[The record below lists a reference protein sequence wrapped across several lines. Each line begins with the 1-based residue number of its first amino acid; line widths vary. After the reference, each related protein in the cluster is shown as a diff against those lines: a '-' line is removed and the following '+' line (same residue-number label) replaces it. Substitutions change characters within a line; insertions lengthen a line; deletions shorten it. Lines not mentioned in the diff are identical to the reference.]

1 MRGIRHGI
9 AACAVATVLA
19 LVWSGAAPAQTVNT
33 DPTVTASRSPSG
45 NVRVGVPINF
55 SAVGEDA
62 DGDTLTYAWDFG
74 DGETSTAQNPSH
86 FYLTSGGKTVTVTV
100 SDGKGGTGSA
110 TMNITIQSNRNPSIQ
125 SATASPSAGLAPL
138 TVQFTGAARDFDGH
152 TVSYSWDLD
161 ADGEFEITEQNATRT
176 YSAPGTYSAVL
187 RVTDPFGGA
196 STRTVTVTVLSAAND
211 PTKKFNVLI
220 FSKTAGFRHSSI
232 DEGITAL
239 KLLGEQNNFGVDAI
253 EEASLFTD
261 EFLARYVAVIW
272 LSTTG
277 DVLNDEQQAAFERY
291 IRAGGGYVGIHS
303 AADGEYTWPWYGQ
316 LVGGYFRNHP
326 NGTPTAT
333 VEVEDRTHLSTAHLP
348 ERWTRVDEWYNYQSP
363 VNPSINGGGT
373 DYSTRNTTGI
383 HVLLKMDEST
393 YNESDGSDGVDD
405 DHPISWCHRFDG
417 GRAWYTG
424 LGHTEA
430 SYLEP
435 EFLQHVLGGIEV
447 ATGFVADDT
456 CGIVERQGDAG
467 GVVPA
472 TLALSLGS
480 AAAFGPFV
488 PAVERAYTASTSAN
502 VISTAGDALLSVA
515 DPSATATGRLV
526 NGPYALA
533 QPLEAMASSTGGVG
547 AAFAPLRDDS
557 SPLSL
562 LTYDGPIS
570 NDAVTVAFRQS
581 IGAAE
586 GLRTGTYS
594 KTLVFTLSTT
604 SP

>member
-1 MRGIRHGI
+1 MRGNRHGF
-9 AACAVATVLA
+9 AVCAVALMVA
-19 LVWSGAAPAQTVNT
+19 LVWSGTALAQTPNT

-45 NVRVGVPINF
+45 NVRVGVPISF

-62 DGDTLTYAWDFG
+62 DADTLTYAWDFG
-74 DGETSTAQNPSH
+74 DGETSTQQNPSH
-86 FYLTSGGKTVTVTV
+86 FYLTTGAKTVTVSV
-100 SDGKGGTGSA
+100 SDGKGGSASA
-110 TMNITIQSNRNPSIQ
+110 TMSVTIQSNRNPSIQ
-125 SATASPSAGLAPL
+125 SATVASPSAGLAPL
-138 TVQFTGAARDFDGH
+138 VVQFTGAATDFDGH

-161 ADGEFEITEQNATRT
+161 GDGVFETTEQNPTRT
-176 YSAPGTYSAVL
+176 YSQPGTYSPVL

-196 STRTVTVTVLSAAND
+196 STRTLPITVLTEATD

-220 FSKTAGFRHSSI
+220 FSRTAGFRHSSI
-232 DEGITAL
+232 DEGITAI

-253 EEASLFTD
+253 EETSLFTD
-261 EFLARYVAVIW
+261 AFLARYDAVVW

-277 DVLNDEQQAAFERY
+277 DVLNEDQQGAFERY
-291 IRAGGGYVGIHS
+291 IHAGGGYVGIHS
-303 AADGEYTWPWYGQ
+303 AADTEYTWPWYGQ

-333 VEVEDRTHLSTAHLP
+333 VEVEDGTHHSTSHLP
-348 ERWTRVDEWYNYQSP
+348 ARWTRVDEWYNYQSP
-363 VNPSINGGGT
+363 INPSINGGGT

-393 YNESDGSDGVDD
+393 YNESDGNTVDD

-435 EFLQHVLGGIEV
+435 EFLQHVLGGLEI
-447 ATGFVADDT
+447 ASGYVADDT
-456 CGIVERQGDAG
+456 CGIVERDGGAG

-472 TLALSLGS
+472 TLSLSLGTPAS
-480 AAAFGPFV
+480 FGAFIPGVARP
-488 PAVERAYTASTSAN
+488 YTAGMTAN

-515 DPSATATGRLV
+515 DPSSTATGRLV
-526 NGPYALA
+526 NGSFALTQPLDVMATSAGGTGGALA
-533 QPLEAMASSTGGVG
+533 PLSGDG
-547 AAFAPLRDDS
+547 
-557 SPLSL
+557 SPRSL
-562 LTYDGPIS
+562 LTYTGPVS
-570 NDAVTVAFRQS
+570 NDAVSITFSQS
-581 IGAAE
+581 IGATEA
-586 GLRTGTYS
+586 LRTGSYS

-604 SP
+604 NP

>member
-1 MRGIRHGI
+1 MGGNRHGL
-9 AACAVATVLA
+9 AACVLAMVVA
-19 LVWSGAAPAQTVNT
+19 LVWSGTAPAQTTNA

-45 NVRVGVPINF
+45 NVRVGVPIAF
-55 SAVGEDA
+55 SAVGADA

-74 DGETSTAQNPSH
+74 DGETSTEQNPSH
-86 FYLTSGGKTVTVTV
+86 FYLTSGAKTITVVV

-110 TMNITIQSNRNPSIQ
+110 TMNATIQSNRNPSIQ
-125 SATASPSAGLAPL
+125 SATVASPSAGLAPL
-138 TVQFTGAARDFDGH
+138 AVQFTGAATDFDGH

-161 ADGEFEITEQNATRT
+161 GDGVFETTEQNPTRT
-176 YSAPGTYSAVL
+176 YTATGTYSPVL
-187 RVTDPFGGA
+187 RVTDPFGGV
-196 STRTVTVTVLSAAND
+196 STRTLPITVLSEAND
-211 PTKKFNVLI
+211 PTKKYNILV

-261 EFLARYVAVIW
+261 AFLARYDAVVW

-277 DVLNDEQQAAFERY
+277 DVLNDDQQGAFERY
-291 IRAGGGYVGIHS
+291 IHAGGGYVGIHS
-303 AADGEYTWPWYGQ
+303 AADTEYTWPWYGQ

-333 VEVEDRTHLSTAHLP
+333 VEVEDGAHHSTSHLP
-348 ERWTRVDEWYNYQSP
+348 ARWTRVDEWYNYQSP

-393 YNESDGSDGVDD
+393 YNESDGNTDDD
-405 DHPISWCHRFDG
+405 DHPISWCHRYDG

-435 EFLQHVLGGIEV
+435 EFLQHVLGGIEI
-447 ATGFVADDT
+447 ASGFVADDT
-456 CGIVERQGDAG
+456 CGIVERQGGAG

-472 TLALSLGS
+472 TLS
-480 AAAFGPFV
+480 
-488 PAVERAYTASTSAN
+488 
-502 VISTAGDALLSVA
+502 LSVGA
-515 DPSATATGRLV
+515 P
-526 NGPYALA
+526 
-533 QPLEAMASSTGGVG
+533 ASFG
-547 AAFAPLRDDS
+547 AFAPGRRAGLQRGHDRERDLVGRRRAAVGHGSQLDR
-557 SPLSL
+557 
-562 LTYDGPIS
+562 DGPPRQRHVRLGPAAGRPWPAAP
-570 NDAVTVAFRQS
+570 AVPAGRS
-581 IGAAE
+581 
-586 GLRTGTYS
+586 RR
-594 KTLVFTLSTT
+594 
-604 SP
+604 